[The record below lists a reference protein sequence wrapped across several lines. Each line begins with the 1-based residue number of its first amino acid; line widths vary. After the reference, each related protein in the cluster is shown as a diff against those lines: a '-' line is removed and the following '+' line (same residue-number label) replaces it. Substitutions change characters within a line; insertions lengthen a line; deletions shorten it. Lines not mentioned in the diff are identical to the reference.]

1 VDQFVDLLYLRL
13 GVSNIPIVFM
23 TLDAFVVVFLIF
35 LFLSSVEIP
44 ENGGDHLLLSEE
56 FLKNCFEMFSVL
68 PRGLETNSRA
78 FPQKHLNIIDP
89 LKENNN
95 LGRSVNRGRGC
106 FLYILMHLV
115 YA

>member
-13 GVSNIPIVFM
+13 GVSNIPIVFV

-56 FLKNCFEMFSVL
+56 FLRSCFQCYQGGLRQTHRHFSK
-68 PRGLETNSRA
+68 S
-78 FPQKHLNIIDP
+78 
-89 LKENNN
+89 
-95 LGRSVNRGRGC
+95 
-106 FLYILMHLV
+106 ILT
-115 YA
+115 